1 MNGTARKV
9 WIFGDSP
16 LVEQLAAVCLNSGH
30 APRVRINGEGT
41 KHPLPAGSQ
50 AVDESDT
57 AVDAVFELTNISTGV
72 KLKNLSV
79 LDELLPDGIPILSS
93 SVTSLASE
101 QATWLAKPQRHIGV
115 GAFPTLFEHE
125 VIELAPSHKTTATT
139 REAAASLVTALGKSP
154 AFVAD
159 AVGMV
164 MPRILC
170 ALINEA
176 TYALLEGIAEAKDID
191 TAMKLGTNYPHG
203 PVEWGERIGPRHVLA
218 VMSALYHHYGEERYR
233 PSAYLKRAAYK
244 GTFA

>member
-1 MNGTARKV
+1 MTSTAKNI

-16 LVEQLAAVCLNSGH
+16 LVEQLTAVCINSGH
-30 APRVRINGEGT
+30 APRVRINGEGS

-57 AVDAVFELTNISTGV
+57 AVDVVFELTNLSTGV

-79 LDELLPDGIPILSS
+79 LDEILPDAVPVLSS

-101 QATWLAKPQRHIGV
+101 QATWLKRPARHIGI
-115 GAFPTLFEHE
+115 GAFPTLFAHDI
-125 VIELAPSHKTTATT
+125 IELAPSHKTAAST
-139 REAAASLVTALGKSP
+139 RESAASIITALGKSP
-154 AFVAD
+154 VFVAD
-159 AVGMV
+159 AIGMV

-176 TYALLEGIAEAKDID
+176 SYALLEGVAEGKDID
-191 TAMKLGTNYPHG
+191 TAMKLGTNYPLG

-218 VMSALYHHYGEERYR
+218 VMSALHQHYGEERYR
-233 PSAYLKRAAYK
+233 PSDYLKRAVHK